1 MCKVGDPKHAQK
13 ELKTAMSAVLVTAML
28 NSWQRPGAVTN
39 ATLEEYQR
47 GGQEE
52 DFKSFRWQTTRR
64 ECSVVQ
70 CSSSIHWTRSGSRCT
85 ASTYAHA

>member
-13 ELKTAMSAVLVTAML
+13 EMKSAMSAVLVTAML
-28 NSWQRPGAVTN
+28 KSWQRPGVVTN

-47 GGQEE
+47 GGQEGE
-52 DFKSFRWQTTRR
+52 LFI
-64 ECSVVQ
+64 VQ
-70 CSSSIHWTRSGSRCT
+70 VANHKTEVLGSAKLIFSPLSGSRCT